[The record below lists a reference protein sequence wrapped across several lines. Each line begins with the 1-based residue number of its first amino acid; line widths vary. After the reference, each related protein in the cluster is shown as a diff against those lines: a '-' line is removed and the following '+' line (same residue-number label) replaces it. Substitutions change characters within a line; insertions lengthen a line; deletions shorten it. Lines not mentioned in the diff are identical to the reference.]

1 MKQPKSKTPRSYRP
15 PEREPVMQF
24 FFEGGN
30 PRRPRREV
38 VRRDELYQV
47 LEWYHEH
54 AIRRN
59 RWHRR
64 LWRALRRLPVGRL
77 DPFAWIRLRRENAN
91 TGGGHGPEAL
101 Q

>member
-1 MKQPKSKTPRSYRP
+1 MKKRLPTTPRSHRP
-15 PEREPVMQF
+15 PEVESVGEY
-24 FFEGGN
+24 FFERGD
-30 PRRPRREV
+30 PRRPRREL

-77 DPFAWIRLRRENAN
+77 DPFAWIRLRRETAG
-91 TGGGHGPEAL
+91 TDGGEA
-101 Q
+101 

>member
-24 FFEGGN
+24 FFEHGN

-59 RWHRR
+59 RWWRQLGRAIRR
-64 LWRALRRLPVGRL
+64 RSFLRL
-77 DPFAWIRLRRENAN
+77 DPFAWIRMRRRETAG
-91 TGGGHGPEAL
+91 TEGGEA
-101 Q
+101 

>member
-54 AIRRN
+54 VIKANRWWHQLGRAIRR
-59 RWHRR
+59 RSF
-64 LWRALRRLPVGRL
+64 LRL
-77 DPFAWIRLRRENAN
+77 DPFAWIRMRRRETAG
-91 TGGGHGPEAL
+91 TEGGEA
-101 Q
+101 